1 MLSLF
6 SYVTHHIT
14 GKDPEIICSSPE
26 YKELKWIAGQF
37 YWVESV
43 QDYNVGGWDYRTE
56 LRKFVDGGMTGD
68 GFINGVS
75 GIVNRGCHN
84 VSTRRNIAKTI
95 LISNVA
101 HMPLS
106 YQFFFLLSLPVAQV
120 LWMEAWIE
128 LRTSR
133 RCLK

>member
-1 MLSLF
+1 MDALRGTPRLISVSTSLRILLMTLQTLTLRLVPVLSLF
-6 SYVTHHIT
+6 FLCVIT

-84 VSTRRNIAKTI
+84 VSTDEIVPNN
-95 LISNVA
+95 LD
-101 HMPLS
+101 
-106 YQFFFLLSLPVAQV
+106 F
-120 LWMEAWIE
+120 
-128 LRTSR
+128 
-133 RCLK
+133 

>member
-1 MLSLF
+1 MDALRGTPRLISVSASLRILLMNDSVNSHTSSCSCAF
-6 SYVTHHIT
+6 PFFLCDIT

-68 GFINGVS
+68 DFINGVS

-84 VSTRRNIAKTI
+84 VSTDEI
-95 LISNVA
+95 L
-101 HMPLS
+101 PK
-106 YQFFFLLSLPVAQV
+106 QF
-120 LWMEAWIE
+120 
-128 LRTSR
+128 
-133 RCLK
+133 

>member
-1 MLSLF
+1 MDALRGTPRLISVSTSLRILLMNDSVNSHTSSCSCAFPSLMSLSN
-6 SYVTHHIT
+6 IT

-84 VSTRRNIAKTI
+84 VSTDEI
-95 LISNVA
+95 LPKQS
-101 HMPLS
+101 
-106 YQFFFLLSLPVAQV
+106 
-120 LWMEAWIE
+120 
-128 LRTSR
+128 
-133 RCLK
+133 